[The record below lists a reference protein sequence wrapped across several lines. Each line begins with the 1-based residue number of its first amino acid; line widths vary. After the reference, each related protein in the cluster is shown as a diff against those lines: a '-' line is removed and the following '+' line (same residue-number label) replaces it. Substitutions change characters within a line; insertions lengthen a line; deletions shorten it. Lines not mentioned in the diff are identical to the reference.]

1 MKIQGVILGILN
13 SGPHSGYEIKR
24 YFEERFSFFFDASFG
39 TIYPTLRKMETEY
52 LITKKIVKQEGK
64 PDKNIYN
71 ITDTGVERFQEYLN
85 APLEK
90 EVSNSDFLMRLY
102 FGDMATRET
111 MEMLLCQALREYQDL
126 YDKLNEKYEQYE
138 DSPLI
143 FQKSCIEL
151 GLIHYDSF
159 IQKIKSIL
167 TVVEK
172 KK

>member
-24 YFEERFSFFFDASFG
+24 YLEERFSFFFDASFG

-52 LITKKIVKQEGK
+52 LITKESVKQEGK

-71 ITDTGVERFQEYLN
+71 ITGSGVDRFQEYLN

-102 FGDMATRET
+102 FGEMATKET
-111 MEMLLCQALREYQDL
+111 METLLRQALKENQDL

-138 DSPLI
+138 GSPHI

-159 IQKIKSIL
+159 IQKINSLL
-167 TVVEK
+167 TVAENME
-172 KK
+172 